1 MNKKILTAALACVL
15 SIGGFAL
22 SAEDYTAKDKVI
34 FDSDG
39 SVFSSR
45 MSESLK
51 IVAVDASNKAVG
63 QQSLTEKLVSLSNY
77 NGKSFGVMKNGS
89 QFIPLGGASVETIGN
104 LDVAS
109 VSLGKFEPGESFQLG
124 FANPDG
130 SGFEAYESV
139 SSVKDL
145 QAAGKSVTVNG
156 DPLYYAGYNADSF
169 YHLDFAED
177 PFNGNIEV
185 LVMGE
190 PLPPSTVTLI
200 VALGLGAAFLLYKN
214 RRQRARA
221 EQA

>member
-1 MNKKILTAALACVL
+1 MNKNIVTAALACVL

-63 QQSLTEKLVSLSNY
+63 QQSLSEKLISLSNY

-89 QFIPLGGASVETIGN
+89 QFIPLGNASVETVGN

-130 SGFEAYESV
+130 SGFEAYESI
-139 SSVKDL
+139 SSVKAL
-145 QAAGKSVTVNG
+145 QSAGKSVTVNG
-156 DPLYYAGYNADSF
+156 DPLYYAGYNADNF

-190 PLPPSTVTLI
+190 PLPASTVTLI
-200 VALGLGAAFLLYKN
+200 VALGLGAAFLLYNN
-214 RRQRARA
+214 RRQRSRA